1 MGSRCRCFGA
11 RTACRQMRLHP
22 SPPPSRRKHPA
33 RRPLQGDLRLP
44 QRVPERNDA
53 AVAVLRGCQASRR
66 GPAPAGAGRWAHGR
80 DASQP
85 ARQAGWAQP
94 AAVPLPYPADT
105 PLLYTPEGAPLFEFP
120 EDMVD
125 AGACVRV
132 DDAQSRCPRSGAL
145 VDCLIDRSGGGAA
158 PVVPAC
164 CTCLGA
170 AVVCPPPPP
179 PPPRPHRACLPACR
193 PAWLPPRLACLQLL
207 SCLRSPVPAQAS
219 RPRTSTTASPVSWR
233 PDVVR
238 GLFPQ
243 KGGRVRMAPSPQAL
257 LTALYALPPELA
269 TDLKCVGGRGGASRG
284 AAQDVACARL
294 GGHRAMAAPTPSEL
308 LTSPSSRHVIYDVAV
323 PLFNMQHLFGIY
335 TPLAQPLLLT
345 GDAST
350 ARRERRLRKLLPLL
364 VTNATRGASPAARAL
379 GPPGGAPCR
388 LRAARAG
395 RPRQRLSLFQ
405 GTVCG

>member
-1 MGSRCRCFGA
+1 
-11 RTACRQMRLHP
+11 
-22 SPPPSRRKHPA
+22 
-33 RRPLQGDLRLP
+33 
-44 QRVPERNDA
+44 
-53 AVAVLRGCQASRR
+53 
-66 GPAPAGAGRWAHGR
+66 
-80 DASQP
+80 
-85 ARQAGWAQP
+85 
-94 AAVPLPYPADT
+94 
-105 PLLYTPEGAPLFEFP
+105 
-120 EDMVD
+120 MV
-125 AGACVRV
+125 R
-132 DDAQSRCPRSGAL
+132 
-145 VDCLIDRSGGGAA
+145 GGGAA
-158 PVVPAC
+158 RWGPP
-164 CTCLGA
+164 GA
-170 AVVCPPPPP
+170 RGGGAGASAPPPPP
-179 PPPRPHRACLPACR
+179 PPPPAPSLPACLPACLAA
-193 PAWLPPRLACLQLL
+193 PEACLPATPLLPSL
-207 SCLRSPVPAQAS
+207 SCSCPGF
-219 RPRTSTTASPVSWR
+219 TAEDLHYSFPVSWR

-364 VTNATRGASPAARAL
+364 VTNATRGASPLHVHWDHPAAHPADYVQHVLGGPGNGLVCFKVLFVGRASSGGLLVGRARQPLAQRGWSAARRNA
-379 GPPGGAPCR
+379 
-388 LRAARAG
+388 
-395 RPRQRLSLFQ
+395 
-405 GTVCG
+405 T